1 MPFASNI
8 RLECKGQVELLRKD
22 KSATKEH
29 LLYHVIFMTKFFLY
43 FATALYLIV
52 NTIKKI
58 IIKRIFIPVITNAT
72 FKNREFIIP
81 RGPFKGMKYNIR
93 EAHGSTWLP
102 KLFGIY
108 ESELH
113 PTLNEII
120 SDRLPTYDVIIDVG
134 TADGYYLTGFALKSK
149 NLNKSIDL
157 IGFELDEKRRNE
169 CKRLSQLNGVNDVKL
184 LKKGTPQNLAS
195 VVKKYKKGLIFCDC
209 EGCEFTLFSK
219 SMIKN
224 LTNFDLLIEIH
235 DIEEGESAFNIFI
248 KKLSKHFDID
258 IIGANKILNM
268 NKIEDVKIPKFI
280 LREIFTE
287 GRIKSVGWIYAK
299 SKSN

>member
-1 MPFASNI
+1 MNL
-8 RLECKGQVELLRKD
+8 LESLNLKFRIWFTFIVIVGVGLL
-22 KSATKEH
+22 ATIYLPAINQNWLK
-29 LLYHVIFMTKFFLY
+29 T
-43 FATALYLIV
+43 TLYLISGV
-52 NTIKKI
+52 LI
-58 IIKRIFIPVITNAT
+58 
-72 FKNREFIIP
+72 
-81 RGPFKGMKYNIR
+81 
-93 EAHGSTWLP
+93 L
-102 KLFGIY
+102 KLG
-108 ESELH
+108 L
-113 PTLNEII
+113 
-120 SDRLPTYDVIIDVG
+120 
-134 TADGYYLTGFALKSK
+134 